1 MEFDSKVLY
10 TLLEFIG
17 NNNRDLGFS
26 HISEVFEI
34 PGLVLARVVAREVG
48 G

>member
-1 MEFDSKVLY
+1 MEFNSKVLY

-17 NNNRDLGFS
+17 NNNRDVNFP

-34 PGLVLARVVAREVG
+34 PSLVLARVVAREVG